1 MVLTQPS
8 GEPLSIAMERTHT
21 IMPNSPQESDSPKLK
36 SVVGE
41 KTGALSPDD
50 SVQTAGERMRS
61 VEANVWPV
69 AEDRKLVGAIDHPDP
84 DRQAGGRGH
93 DPNTTR
99 VGETMRQDAAF
110 CYEDEDAAEAQ
121 RKMEEQN
128 LNHLPVVDREMR
140 IVGIISRGELKPA
153 LEPAET
159 EPGEAKDDWNPG
171 DGASSAADGN
181 AVEGKSA
188 RSPGA
193 PADGAQA
200 R

>member
-1 MVLTQPS
+1 MK
-8 GEPLSIAMERTHT
+8 RTHA
-21 IMPNSPQESDSPKLK
+21 IMPNSPQESDSTKLK
-36 SVVGE
+36 RVVGE

-50 SVQTAGERMRS
+50 SVQTAGERMRA

-69 AEDRKLVGAIDHPDP
+69 AEDHKLVGAIDQDA
-84 DRQAGGRGH
+84 DRQAGGHGH

-99 VGETMRQDAAF
+99 VGETMRHDAAF

-140 IVGIISRGELKPA
+140 IVGIISRGELKSA
-153 LEPAET
+153 GESVEDEPAD
-159 EPGEAKDDWNPG
+159 AKSDWNPG
-171 DGASSAADGN
+171 DGASRAADGDP
-181 AVEGKSA
+181 ADGMSG
-188 RSPGA
+188 RRQGA
-193 PADGAQA
+193 PAGGAEA

>member
-1 MVLTQPS
+1 
-8 GEPLSIAMERTHT
+8 
-21 IMPNSPQESDSPKLK
+21 MPNSPQESDSPKLK
-36 SVVGE
+36 RVVGE

-50 SVQTAGERMRS
+50 SVQTAGERMRA
-61 VEANVWPV
+61 VDANVWPV
-69 AEDRKLVGAIDHPDP
+69 AEDHKLVGAIDQDP
-84 DRQAGGRGH
+84 DRQAGGHGH

-153 LEPAET
+153 LESAEA
-159 EPGEAKDDWNPG
+159 EPIDSKGDWNPG
-171 DGASSAADGN
+171 EGPSSAADGN
-181 AVEGKSA
+181 VVDGKSG
-188 RSPGA
+188 RPQGA
-193 PADGAQA
+193 PADGAEA